1 MSPPLPELLD
11 DVLALEVDD
20 PPEAAVVEEEPVEEE
35 PVEEEPVEE
44 EPVGPAVDAPPAP
57 PCADVSSD
65 PHADGAAAPTTTDKK
80 MREMVFITSSFPG
93 CAETE
98 LQVAWRSIDGPRKF
112 ARSR

>member
-20 PPEAAVVEEEPVEEE
+20 APEVAEV
-35 PVEEEPVEE
+35 E

-65 PHADGAAAPTTTDKK
+65 PQAEGAAAPTTMDKS
-80 MREMVFITSSFPG
+80 MREMVFITSSLPRPPG
-93 CAETE
+93 P
-98 LQVAWRSIDGPRKF
+98 LGRLIPN
-112 ARSR
+112 